1 MKKMLSIIMILM
13 LLASASSLAV
23 ADEGDP
29 EDPVDE
35 DTEKEIEKMN
45 YSFGAQIRL
54 LQLEKAIT
62 KNLLKGEMAVSV
74 LKGIEYNTTDL
85 EAILSEMHLVLDEV
99 QAADP
104 EANDSVE
111 IFVDLKNDS
120 RNLTTQFRV
129 TIRALLSDITY
140 KEIKAQIRNITS
152 DELQN
157 YSKKVRNLIKQFNA
171 NQIYRLYGIIGNQ
184 SSDFVNEYLNGTI
197 NLTQV
202 RIQLSKIV
210 NMKTKEKRRDIFTEL
225 KKIKIR
231 NKNFANSGAKG
242 AKTNFTERHLE
253 RLRSRLDKANN
264 SGNEK
269 LMEKIENRIQNI
281 DDGNMGNGPGKGN
294 QGNDKGKGKGK

>member
-1 MKKMLSIIMILM
+1 MILM